1 MEVRW
6 SPEAAEDLERIGRR
20 IQQDKPNA
28 ARNVVLTL
36 YRGITDLRTFPNLG
50 RSGRIEGTRELVI
63 PSLPYIAVYRLHNE
77 AVEIVRIYHAAQ
89 DWP

>member
-6 SPEAAEDLERIGRR
+6 SPEAADDLERIGRR

-36 YRGITDLRTFPNLG
+36 YHGIADLRTFPNRG
-50 RSGRIEGTRELVI
+50 RSGRIEGTRELVF
-63 PSLPYIAVYRLHNE
+63 PSLPYIAVYRVHHQ

-89 DWP
+89 NWP